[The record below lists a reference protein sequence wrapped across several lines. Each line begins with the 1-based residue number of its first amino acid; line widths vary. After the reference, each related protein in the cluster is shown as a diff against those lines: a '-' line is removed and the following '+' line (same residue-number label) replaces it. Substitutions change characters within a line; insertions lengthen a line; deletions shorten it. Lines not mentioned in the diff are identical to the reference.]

1 MLCYQN
7 HYISR
12 FLFTKLRKLASKEAF
27 NLLFDKYDYA
37 QNHSGLG
44 LLTIASI
51 ALTIPFIFYAKD
63 IADSVRVIAGR
74 K

>member
-1 MLCYQN
+1 M
-7 HYISR
+7 
-12 FLFTKLRKLASKEAF
+12 
-27 NLLFDKYDYA
+27 LFDKYDYA